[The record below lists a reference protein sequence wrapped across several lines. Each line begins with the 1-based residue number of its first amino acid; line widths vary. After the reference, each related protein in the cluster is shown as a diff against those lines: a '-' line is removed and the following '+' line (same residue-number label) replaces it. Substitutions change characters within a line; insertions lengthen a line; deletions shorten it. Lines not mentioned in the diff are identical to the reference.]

1 MSTTKEQCREKEET
15 TPATSASGA
24 LDQTIDNIRRTT
36 DEASKDIPSYTQMID
51 EYQDQTFQQR
61 RF

>member
-1 MSTTKEQCREKEET
+1 MSTTKEQQEQQQSVNT
-15 TPATSASGA
+15 T
-24 LDQTIDNIRRTT
+24 LDQTKGNARTT
-36 DEASKDIPSYTQMID
+36 IGEARKDIPSYTQMIV